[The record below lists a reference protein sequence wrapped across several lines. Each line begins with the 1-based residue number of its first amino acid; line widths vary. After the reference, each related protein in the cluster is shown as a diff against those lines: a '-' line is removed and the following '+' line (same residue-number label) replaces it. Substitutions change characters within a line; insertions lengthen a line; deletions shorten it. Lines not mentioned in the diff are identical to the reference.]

1 MHVKKGDTVL
11 VISGNDKGR
20 TGLVKEALPSKERVI
35 VEGVNLRWRH
45 KRPSQ
50 QNPKGERTQIEM
62 AIHASNVRRVEEAGG
77 KKAAKTAAKKAAKKV
92 AKGVAKGVEG
102 REGTPAARK
111 GGTKAAPAAAAK
123 PARKTESASESAP
136 RSTAREE

>member
-77 KKAAKTAAKKAAKKV
+77 KKAAKTAAKKV

>member
-62 AIHASNVRRVEEAGG
+62 SIHASNVRRVEGAGG
-77 KKAAKTAAKKAAKKV
+77 KKAAKTAAKKAARV
-92 AKGVAKGVEG
+92 VAKGVEG

-111 GGTKAAPAAAAK
+111 GGTKAASAAAAK
-123 PARKTESASESAP
+123 PARKTKSASESAG
-136 RSTAREE
+136 REE